1 MTKLMLV
8 EAIRAAIQEW
18 AQQHS
23 IELAVFEVEP
33 TGIAKNIR
41 IILAARKGFENW
53 PEIERE
59 ESLYQ
64 HLRSTLGDAV
74 VVNIML
80 TITMT
85 EEEYDQYDRVE
96 IA

>member
-1 MTKLMLV
+1 M
-8 EAIRAAIQEW
+8 IRTAIQKW
-18 AQQHS
+18 ARQRS

-33 TGIAKNIR
+33 TGIETNIR
-41 IILAARKGFENW
+41 IILAARQGFENW
-53 PEIERE
+53 SRVDRE

-96 IA
+96 VA